1 MFADAMMKHLHY
13 IFLFMCLALG
23 MSAILQ
29 EEQPALRMLT
39 EASADASVTPAPTG
53 CFISMS
59 TDYFSTIAHRP
70 FFNDAETKDPS
81 ICRTDATYIF
91 HPFTGGTE
99 CQSFFHS
106 QRYPLFLRVLR
117 LRAETYSDLNRH
129 LTYYQSFFRRHAIGV
144 SLVSLL
150 FIHFSINAITML
162 DLATLEMM
170 GLTFVIGFFVAFIIK
185 MIAFAADSFDFYSSH
200 QKELLRLRR
209 LRKLRQKVELMIR
222 DIPMEDNGLLDD
234 KREEFSRGVNRELTD
249 YHGYYHGVSTGV
261 SKTNLVDYYYP
272 EDTHMMYLNQQEEML
287 YQKNKKH
294 SGKSADKTK

>member
-1 MFADAMMKHLHY
+1 
-13 IFLFMCLALG
+13 
-23 MSAILQ
+23 
-29 EEQPALRMLT
+29 
-39 EASADASVTPAPTG
+39 
-53 CFISMS
+53 
-59 TDYFSTIAHRP
+59 
-70 FFNDAETKDPS
+70 
-81 ICRTDATYIF
+81 
-91 HPFTGGTE
+91 
-99 CQSFFHS
+99 
-106 QRYPLFLRVLR
+106 
-117 LRAETYSDLNRH
+117 
-129 LTYYQSFFRRHAIGV
+129 
-144 SLVSLL
+144 
-150 FIHFSINAITML
+150 ML
-162 DLATLEMM
+162 DLLIATLEMM

-185 MIAFAADSFDFYSSH
+185 MIAVAADSFDFYSSH

-294 SGKSADKTK
+294 SGKSADKPK

>member
-1 MFADAMMKHLHY
+1 
-13 IFLFMCLALG
+13 
-23 MSAILQ
+23 
-29 EEQPALRMLT
+29 
-39 EASADASVTPAPTG
+39 
-53 CFISMS
+53 
-59 TDYFSTIAHRP
+59 
-70 FFNDAETKDPS
+70 
-81 ICRTDATYIF
+81 
-91 HPFTGGTE
+91 
-99 CQSFFHS
+99 
-106 QRYPLFLRVLR
+106 
-117 LRAETYSDLNRH
+117 
-129 LTYYQSFFRRHAIGV
+129 
-144 SLVSLL
+144 
-150 FIHFSINAITML
+150 ML
-162 DLATLEMM
+162 DLLIATLEMM

-209 LRKLRQKVELMIR
+209 LRKLRQEVELMIR

>member
-1 MFADAMMKHLHY
+1 
-13 IFLFMCLALG
+13 
-23 MSAILQ
+23 
-29 EEQPALRMLT
+29 
-39 EASADASVTPAPTG
+39 
-53 CFISMS
+53 
-59 TDYFSTIAHRP
+59 
-70 FFNDAETKDPS
+70 
-81 ICRTDATYIF
+81 
-91 HPFTGGTE
+91 
-99 CQSFFHS
+99 
-106 QRYPLFLRVLR
+106 
-117 LRAETYSDLNRH
+117 
-129 LTYYQSFFRRHAIGV
+129 
-144 SLVSLL
+144 
-150 FIHFSINAITML
+150 ML
-162 DLATLEMM
+162 DLLIATLEMM

-185 MIAFAADSFDFYSSH
+185 MIAIAADSFDFYSSH

-234 KREEFSRGVNRELTD
+234 KREEFTD